1 MSGRILL
8 GVFEMMNPSNGMP
21 TWTHPAGRGDD
32 WDRLEYW
39 VTLARELDA
48 AGFDFLFFAD
58 TYGYATLQGRMPAE
72 VAAHGIQF
80 PALDPMLAIAA
91 LARETER
98 IGFVVTS
105 PTTVE
110 KPYATARRFATLDRF
125 TNGRIGWNVVT
136 GSSQATTDELF
147 GVTRTLGHDERYD
160 AADEFLDT
168 CLRFWEHSWEDDAEV
183 RSRDVYADPAK
194 LHAVD
199 VHGRHQRSHGIF
211 AVPPTPQRTPV
222 LFQAGTSD
230 RGRAYAARNAEA
242 VFIQGQTISA
252 AAAHVRDIREQAVRH
267 GRAPHDVKVVTG
279 MTVTVAPTEDEARM
293 LRAEYE
299 DVLGLDDAA
308 VMFAGITG
316 IDLTGIDPDTRVA
329 DLRTD
334 LGQTLID
341 RYARTD
347 PDIRVRAVLD
357 QFRTRAI
364 RGFQVTGTP
373 VQVADEIE
381 AIVDGT
387 GIDGIMLEPTFGGPG
402 AYRAFIDLVLP
413 LLRAR
418 GRIASTVAD
427 PGRDADGEAG
437 IGSGRGEDADGE
449 AGIGPGGRR
458 PQADAGRPPRRHP
471 RPDPTTARAPSLRE
485 RLTGSPRLAPT
496 HPAHRLAAR
505 AADDIREAPAGARER
520 ENA

>member
-1 MSGRILL
+1 MSTATDGRILL
-8 GVFEMMNPSNGMP
+8 GVFEMMNPNNGMP
-21 TWTHPAGRGDD
+21 TWTHPQGRGDD
-32 WDRLEYW
+32 WDRLDYW
-39 VTLARELDA
+39 VGLARELDA

-58 TYGYATLQGRMPAE
+58 TYGYATLDGRMPAE

-91 LARETER
+91 LAQATSEL
-98 IGFVVTS
+98 GFVVTS

-110 KPYATARRFATLDRF
+110 RPYATARRFATLDRF

-147 GVTRTLGHDERYD
+147 GVSEKLGHDARYD
-160 AADEFLDT
+160 AADDFLDT
-168 CLRFWEHSWEDDAEV
+168 CLRFWEHSWDDDAEV
-183 RSRDVYADPAK
+183 RDRDRGVYADPAK
-194 LHAVD
+194 LRRVEVDAV
-199 VHGRHQRSHGIF
+199 HQRAAGIF

-242 VFIQGQTISA
+242 VFIQGQSIET
-252 AAAHVRDIREQAVRH
+252 AAAHVADIRAQAVRH
-267 GRAPHDVKVVTG
+267 GRDPHEVKVITG
-279 MTVTVAPTEDEARM
+279 MTVTVAPTAAEAHA

-299 DVLGLDDAA
+299 AVLGLDDAA

-329 DLRTD
+329 DLSTD
-334 LGQTLID
+334 AGQTLIN

-357 QFRTRAI
+357 QFRTKAI

-373 VQVADEIE
+373 EQVADEIE
-381 AIVDGT
+381 AIIDGS

-402 AYRAFIDLVLP
+402 AYRDFIDLVLP

-418 GRIASTVAD
+418 GRVAGAAPAAAD
-427 PGRDADGEAG
+427 PA
-437 IGSGRGEDADGE
+437 
-449 AGIGPGGRR
+449 
-458 PQADAGRPPRRHP
+458 
-471 RPDPTTARAPSLRE
+471 PTLRE
-485 RLTGSPRLAPT
+485 RLTGRPRLSTT
-496 HPAHRLAAR
+496 HRARRLAASPTEPSESAQESPEKER
-505 AADDIREAPAGARER
+505 NLTVRQTER